1 MSLPIFLKAT
11 VGGMDFRLVGKQMF
25 RKSQIQRIT
34 KSLMMEGSSGDQLL
48 QPPAKQGQLQH
59 IAQEKL
65 F

>member
-1 MSLPIFLKAT
+1 
-11 VGGMDFRLVGKQMF
+11 MDFRLVGKQMF

-65 F
+65 FWDFM